1 LEELVGRLLQAVV
14 SGVLLGGVYALAAV
28 GLSLIWGVMKVVN
41 VAHGVLAL
49 LGSYLA
55 LTLYQRGL
63 DPVLA
68 IALIAPTFFLL
79 GLLLERVFVHPVL
92 QRPEMDSL
100 LVLFGATIALENLIQ
115 RLWSADFRTLNPW
128 YSGTSLAL
136 AGLNVSIARGLA
148 FLLSVAAV
156 FALSA
161 LLTRTHLGRAIRATA
176 QNRPAALLAGIDADR
191 IALIA
196 FGLGTALAGVAGVA
210 LALIYSFYPTV
221 HFFWIVKAFLVVVLG
236 GVGNVR
242 GTLAAAL
249 LLGVAEGLLGTTVS
263 FAWVDVSVYVLLML
277 VLLIRPRGL
286 YGGFKTA

>member
-1 LEELVGRLLQAVV
+1 LDETFGRLLQAVV
-14 SGVLLGGVYALAAV
+14 SGLLLGGVYALAAL

-41 VAHGVLAL
+41 VAHGVMAL
-49 LGSYLA
+49 LASYLA

-68 IALIAPTFFLL
+68 IVLIAPAFFVL
-79 GLLLERVFVHPVL
+79 GLLVERVFVHPVL
-92 QRPEMDSL
+92 RRPEMDSL

-115 RLWSADFRTLNPW
+115 RVWSADFRTLNPS
-128 YSGTSLAL
+128 YSGTSLVVG
-136 AGLNVSIARGLA
+136 GLNVSIARGLA
-148 FLLSVAAV
+148 FVLSLAAV

-161 LLTRTHLGRAIRATA
+161 LLTKTHLGRAIRATA
-176 QNRPAALLAGIDADR
+176 QNRPTAMLAGIDADR

-249 LLGVAEGLLGTTVS
+249 LLGVAEGLLGSLVS
-263 FAWVDVSVYVLLML
+263 FAWVDVTVYVLLML
-277 VLLIRPRGL
+277 VLLLRPRGL
-286 YGGFKTA
+286 YGFRTA

>member
-1 LEELVGRLLQAVV
+1 
-14 SGVLLGGVYALAAV
+14 LA
-28 GLSLIWGVMKVVN
+28 
-41 VAHGVLAL
+41 
-49 LGSYLA
+49 SYLA

-63 DPVLA
+63 DPIIS
-68 IALIAPTFFLL
+68 IALIAPTFFAL
-79 GLLLERVFVHPVL
+79 GLVLERVFVHPVL
-92 QRPEMDSL
+92 RRPEMDSL
-100 LVLFGATIALENLIQ
+100 LVLFGATIALENVIQ
-115 RLWSADFRTLNPW
+115 RVWSADFRTLNPW
-128 YSGTSLAL
+128 YSGTSVAVG
-136 AGLNVSIARGLA
+136 GLNLSIARGLA
-148 FLLSVAAV
+148 FVLSLAAV

-176 QNRPAALLAGIDADR
+176 QNRPTAMLAGIDVDR

-249 LLGVAEGLLGTTVS
+249 LLGVAEGLLGSLVS

-277 VLLIRPRGL
+277 VLLLRPRGL
-286 YGGFKTA
+286 YGFRTA

>member
-1 LEELVGRLLQAVV
+1 
-14 SGVLLGGVYALAAV
+14 VL
-28 GLSLIWGVMKVVN
+28 S
-41 VAHGVLAL
+41 
-49 LGSYLA
+49 
-55 LTLYQRGL
+55 
-63 DPVLA
+63 
-68 IALIAPTFFLL
+68 IALIAPTFFVV
-79 GLLLERVFVHPVL
+79 GLAVERVFVHPVL
-92 QRPEMDSL
+92 RRPEMDSL
-100 LVLFGATIALENLIQ
+100 LVLFGATIALENVIQ
-115 RLWSADFRTLNPW
+115 RVWSADFRTLNPW

-136 AGLNVSIARGLA
+136 GGLNVSIARGLA

-156 FALSA
+156 VALSA

-176 QNRPAALLAGIDADR
+176 QNRSTAMLAGIDADR

-242 GTLAAAL
+242 GTLFAAL
-249 LLGVAEGLLGTTVS
+249 MLGVAEGVLGSVVS

-277 VLLIRPRGL
+277 VLLLRPRGL
-286 YGGFKTA
+286 YGFRTA

>member
-1 LEELVGRLLQAVV
+1 LDETLGRLLQAVV
-14 SGVLLGGVYALAAV
+14 SGLLLGGVYALAAV

-49 LGSYLA
+49 LASYLA

-63 DPVLA
+63 DPVIS
-68 IALIAPTFFLL
+68 IALIAPVFFVL
-79 GLLLERVFVHPVL
+79 GLAVERVFVHPVL
-92 QRPEMDSL
+92 RRPEMDSL
-100 LVLFGATIALENLIQ
+100 LVLFGATIALENVIQ
-115 RLWSADFRTLNPW
+115 RIWSADFRTLNPS
-128 YSGTSLAL
+128 YSGTSLAVG
-136 AGLNVSIARGLA
+136 GLNVSIARGLA
-148 FLLSVAAV
+148 FVLSVAAV

-176 QNRPAALLAGIDADR
+176 QNRPTAMLAGIDADR

-249 LLGVAEGLLGTTVS
+249 LLGVAEGVLGSLVS

-277 VLLIRPRGL
+277 VLLLRPRGL
-286 YGGFKTA
+286 YGFRTA

>member
-1 LEELVGRLLQAVV
+1 LEETPGRLLQAVV

-41 VAHGVLAL
+41 VAHGVMAL
-49 LGSYLA
+49 LASYLA

-63 DPVLA
+63 DPLLA
-68 IALIAPTFFLL
+68 IALIAPTFFVL
-79 GLLLERVFVHPVL
+79 GLLVERVFVHPVL

-100 LVLFGATIALENLIQ
+100 LVLFGATIAFENLIQ
-115 RLWSADFRTLNPW
+115 RVWSADFRTLNPW
-128 YSGTSLAL
+128 YSGTSLAVG
-136 AGLNVSIARGLA
+136 GLNVSIARGLA
-148 FLLSVAAV
+148 FVLSLAAV

-176 QNRPAALLAGIDADR
+176 QNRPTAMLAGIDADR

-221 HFFWIVKAFLVVVLG
+221 HFFWVVKAFLVVVLG
-236 GVGNVR
+236 GVGDVR

-249 LLGVAEGLLGTTVS
+249 MLGVAEGLLGAFVS

-277 VLLIRPRGL
+277 VLLLRPRGL
-286 YGGFKTA
+286 YGFRTA

>member
-1 LEELVGRLLQAVV
+1 LDETLGRLLQAVV
-14 SGVLLGGVYALAAV
+14 SGLLLGGVYALAAV

-49 LGSYLA
+49 LASYLA

-63 DPVLA
+63 DPVIS
-68 IALIAPTFFLL
+68 IALIAPTFFAL
-79 GLLLERVFVHPVL
+79 GLVVERVFVHPVL
-92 QRPEMDSL
+92 RRPEMDSL
-100 LVLFGATIALENLIQ
+100 LVLFGATIALENVIQ
-115 RLWSADFRTLNPW
+115 RVWSADFRTLNPW
-128 YSGTSLAL
+128 YSGTSVAVG
-136 AGLNVSIARGLA
+136 GLNVSLARGLA
-148 FLLSVAAV
+148 FVLSLAAV

-176 QNRPAALLAGIDADR
+176 QNRPTAMLAGIDVDR

-196 FGLGTALAGVAGVA
+196 FGVGTALAGVAGVA

-249 LLGVAEGLLGTTVS
+249 LLGVAEGLLGSLVS

-277 VLLIRPRGL
+277 VLQIGRASCRERV
-286 YGGFKTA
+286 

>member
-1 LEELVGRLLQAVV
+1 LIEEVGRLLQAGV

-41 VAHGVLAL
+41 VAHGVIAL
-49 LGSYLA
+49 LASYLA

-63 DPVLA
+63 DPLIS
-68 IALIAPTFFLL
+68 IALIVPTFFVL
-79 GLLLERVFVHPVL
+79 GLVVERVFVHPVL
-92 QRPEMDSL
+92 RRPEMDSL
-100 LVLFGATIALENLIQ
+100 LVLFGGTIALENVIQ
-115 RLWSADFRTLNPW
+115 RVWSADFRTLNPW
-128 YSGTSLAL
+128 YSGTSVAVG
-136 AGLNVSIARGLA
+136 GLNVSIARGLA
-148 FLLSVAAV
+148 FVLSLAAV

-176 QNRPAALLAGIDADR
+176 QNRPTAMLAGIDVDR

-249 LLGVAEGLLGTTVS
+249 LLGVAEGLLGSLVS

-277 VLLIRPRGL
+277 VLLLRPRGL
-286 YGGFKTA
+286 YGFRTA

>member
-1 LEELVGRLLQAVV
+1 MEEALGRLLQAVV
-14 SGVLLGGVYALAAV
+14 SGLLLGGVYALAAV

-49 LGSYLA
+49 LASYLA

-63 DPVLA
+63 DPVIS
-68 IALIAPTFFLL
+68 IALIAPTFFVL
-79 GLLLERVFVHPVL
+79 GLLVERVFVHPVL
-92 QRPEMDSL
+92 RRPEMDSL
-100 LVLFGATIALENLIQ
+100 LVLFGATIALENVIQ
-115 RLWSADFRTLNPW
+115 RVWSADFRTLNPW
-128 YSGTSLAL
+128 YSGTSLAVG
-136 AGLNVSIARGLA
+136 GLNVSIARGLA
-148 FLLSVAAV
+148 FVLSLAAV

-161 LLTRTHLGRAIRATA
+161 LLARTHLGRAIRATA
-176 QNRPAALLAGIDADR
+176 QNRPTAMLAGIDVDR

-249 LLGVAEGLLGTTVS
+249 LLGVAEGLLGSLVS
-263 FAWVDVSVYVLLML
+263 FAWVDVSVYILLML
-277 VLLIRPRGL
+277 VLLLRPRGL
-286 YGGFKTA
+286 YGFRTA

>member
-1 LEELVGRLLQAVV
+1 LDETLGRLLQAVV
-14 SGVLLGGVYALAAV
+14 SGLLLGGVYALAAV

-49 LGSYLA
+49 LASYLA

-63 DPVLA
+63 DPVIS
-68 IALIAPTFFLL
+68 IALIAPTFFAL
-79 GLLLERVFVHPVL
+79 GLVVERVFVHPVL
-92 QRPEMDSL
+92 RRPEMDSL
-100 LVLFGATIALENLIQ
+100 LVLFGATIALENVIQ
-115 RLWSADFRTLNPW
+115 RVWSADFRTLNPW
-128 YSGTSLAL
+128 YSGTSVAVG
-136 AGLNVSIARGLA
+136 GLNVSLARGLA
-148 FLLSVAAV
+148 FVLSLAAV

-176 QNRPAALLAGIDADR
+176 QNRPTAMLAGIDVDR

-196 FGLGTALAGVAGVA
+196 FGVGTALAGVAGVA

-249 LLGVAEGLLGTTVS
+249 LLGVAEGLLGSLVS

-277 VLLIRPRGL
+277 VLLLRPRGL
-286 YGGFKTA
+286 YGFRTA

>member
-1 LEELVGRLLQAVV
+1 MEETLGRLLQAVV
-14 SGVLLGGVYALAAV
+14 SGLLLGGVYALAAV

-49 LGSYLA
+49 FASYLA

-63 DPVLA
+63 DPVIS
-68 IALIAPTFFLL
+68 IALIAPMFFML
-79 GLLLERVFVHPVL
+79 GLLVERVFVHPVL
-92 QRPEMDSL
+92 RRPEMDSL
-100 LVLFGATIALENLIQ
+100 LVLFGATIALENVIQ
-115 RLWSADFRTLNPW
+115 RVWSADFRTLNPW
-128 YSGTSLAL
+128 YSGTSLAVG
-136 AGLNVSIARGLA
+136 GLNVSIARGLA
-148 FLLSVAAV
+148 FVLSLAAV

-176 QNRPAALLAGIDADR
+176 QNRPTAMLAGIDVDR

-236 GVGNVR
+236 GVGDVR

-249 LLGVAEGLLGTTVS
+249 LLGVAEGLLGSLVS

-277 VLLIRPRGL
+277 VLLLRPRGL
-286 YGGFKTA
+286 YGFRTA

>member
-1 LEELVGRLLQAVV
+1 LDETLGRLLQAVV
-14 SGVLLGGVYALAAV
+14 SGLLLGGVYALAAV

-49 LGSYLA
+49 LASYLA

-63 DPVLA
+63 DPVIS
-68 IALIAPTFFLL
+68 IALIAPTFFAL
-79 GLLLERVFVHPVL
+79 GLVVERVFVHPVL
-92 QRPEMDSL
+92 RRPEMDSL
-100 LVLFGATIALENLIQ
+100 LVLFGATIALENVIQ
-115 RLWSADFRTLNPW
+115 RVWSADFRTLNPW
-128 YSGTSLAL
+128 YSGTSVAVG
-136 AGLNVSIARGLA
+136 GLNVSIARGLA
-148 FLLSVAAV
+148 FVLSLAAV

-176 QNRPAALLAGIDADR
+176 QNRPTAMLAGIDVDR

-196 FGLGTALAGVAGVA
+196 FGVGTALAGVAGVA

-249 LLGVAEGLLGTTVS
+249 LLGVAEGLLGSLVS

-277 VLLIRPRGL
+277 VLLLRPRGL
-286 YGGFKTA
+286 YGFRTA

>member
-1 LEELVGRLLQAVV
+1 LEEALGRLLQAVV
-14 SGVLLGGVYALAAV
+14 SGLLLGGVYALAAV

-49 LGSYLA
+49 LASYLA

-63 DPVLA
+63 DPVIS
-68 IALIAPTFFLL
+68 IALIAPTFFVL
-79 GLLLERVFVHPVL
+79 GLLVERVFVHPVL
-92 QRPEMDSL
+92 RRPEMDSL
-100 LVLFGATIALENLIQ
+100 LVLFGATIALENVIQ
-115 RLWSADFRTLNPW
+115 RVWSADFRTLNPW
-128 YSGTSLAL
+128 YSGTSLAVG
-136 AGLNVSIARGLA
+136 GLNVSIARGLA
-148 FLLSVAAV
+148 FVLSLAAV

-161 LLTRTHLGRAIRATA
+161 LLARTHLGRAIRATA
-176 QNRPAALLAGIDADR
+176 QNRPTAMLAGIDVDR

-249 LLGVAEGLLGTTVS
+249 LLGVAEGLLGSLVS
-263 FAWVDVSVYVLLML
+263 FAWVDVSVYILLML
-277 VLLIRPRGL
+277 VLLLRPRGL
-286 YGGFKTA
+286 YGFRTA